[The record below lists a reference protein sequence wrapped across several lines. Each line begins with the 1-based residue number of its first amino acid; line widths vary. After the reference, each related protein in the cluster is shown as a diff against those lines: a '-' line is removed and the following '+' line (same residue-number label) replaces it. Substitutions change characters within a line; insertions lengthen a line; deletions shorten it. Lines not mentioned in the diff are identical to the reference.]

1 MKADVMGKWAK
12 RIVGIFLIAFV
23 LYFVITYPHQS
34 AGALNTFFEAI
45 RQGAVRV
52 AGFFVHLG

>member
-1 MKADVMGKWAK
+1 MGKWAK
-12 RIVGIFLIAFV
+12 RIVGTFLIAFV
-23 LYFVITYPHQS
+23 LYFVISYPHES
-34 AGALNTFFEAI
+34 AAALNTFFEAI